1 MKARKAALRL
11 LVSAMLV
18 VGLLPVAA
26 LAADGE
32 QAGDVEV
39 PAQAQVEES
48 AQDQAQTSADDQAQA
63 ANDQV
68 AAPGEKAEAT
78 EPTTDQVNPAVVAA
92 PEAADEPTTVA
103 NGTYETYKLY
113 WYALVPDYALDSP
126 APEDEKWF
134 GMGVGE
140 ISAVKAPKDYKVK
153 NDWGI
158 SKQYYGT
165 ISASDYK
172 PIDMPS
178 VGSNV
183 TPGLCPDITWKGK
196 TYKYAQ
202 KGSENSLKQGYY
214 TLEPARVVVAAGAN
228 AGANK
233 YNPTTSKTTF
243 HYDNVIVLNEKNVYT
258 VNYALKDV
266 GESEWGVLS
275 NYAQRVNSGY
285 SESELKKP
293 SNAEVPETKTVDGV
307 TYQFDGWYKDE
318 ACTEKAN
325 FNGTITQNT
334 TYYAHYVPQS
344 GSLFVSKNVAGS
356 AANVDQ
362 SFTFEL
368 SCTALAGKTFAAE
381 GAVNSV
387 VFDGQGVATVQL
399 KHGQSVKLTEVPAGS
414 QVAVRETGLSGNA
427 RTSST
432 VSVNNGAAETVATD
446 GQTATTPK
454 TVTIASNQTQ
464 TLAFTN
470 SAEAVSATGIS
481 LDAGP
486 MAGLFAVAVAG
497 TGALAAT
504 GCARRK
510 REQGAWKE

>member
-1 MKARKAALRL
+1 MKARKSALRL

-26 LAADGE
+26 LAADDE
-32 QAGDVEV
+32 QAGGVEA
-39 PAQAQVEES
+39 PAQVQVEGS
-48 AQDQAQTSADDQAQA
+48 AQDQTQASAGDQVQA
-63 ANDQV
+63 ADEQA
-68 AAPGEKAEAT
+68 AAPAEKAEAA
-78 EPTTDQVNPAVVAA
+78 EPTADQADSAVVAVA
-92 PEAADEPTTVA
+92 DAADEPMAVA
-103 NGTYETYKLY
+103 NGTYKTYKLY

-140 ISAVKAPKDYKVK
+140 INAVKAPEDYKVK
-153 NDWGI
+153 NSWGI
-158 SKQYYGT
+158 NKQYYGT
-165 ISASDYK
+165 ISTSDYE
-172 PIDMPS
+172 PINMPS

-243 HYDNVIVLNEKNVYT
+243 HYDNVIVLNEENVYT

-275 NYAQRVNSGY
+275 NYAQRVNNGY

-293 SNAEVPETKTVDGV
+293 SSTEVPETKTVDGV

-318 ACTEKAN
+318 ACTQKAN
-325 FNGTITQNT
+325 FDGTITQNT

-344 GSLFVSKNVAGS
+344 GSLSVSKNVTGS

-368 SCTALAGKTFAAE
+368 SCVALAGKTFAAK
-381 GAVNSV
+381 GVVNSLT
-387 VFDGQGVATVQL
+387 FNDRGVATVQL
-399 KHGQSVKLTEVPAGS
+399 KHDQSVTLAEIPAGS

-427 RTSST
+427 RTSSK
-432 VSVNNGAAETVATD
+432 VSVNSGASETVATD
-446 GQTATTPK
+446 GETATTPM
-454 TVTIASNQTQ
+454 TVTIAPNQTQ

-470 SAEAVSATGIS
+470 SAKAVSATGVS

-497 TGALAAT
+497 AGVLAAS
-504 GCARRK
+504 GYKRRK

>member
-1 MKARKAALRL
+1 
-11 LVSAMLV
+11 MLV

-26 LAADGE
+26 LAADGG
-32 QAGDVEV
+32 QTGDVKAAEQV
-39 PAQAQVEES
+39 QVESS
-48 AQDQAQTSADDQAQA
+48 AQNQTQVSVDDQAQA
-63 ANDQV
+63 SADDEA
-68 AAPGEKAEAT
+68 AAPAEKVEAA
-78 EPTTDQVNPAVVAA
+78 EPTTDQADSAVVAA
-92 PEAADEPTTVA
+92 AAAADELMMVA

-134 GMGVGE
+134 GMGIGE
-140 ISAVKAPKDYKVK
+140 ISAVKAPEDYKVK
-153 NDWGI
+153 GNWGI
-158 SKQYYGT
+158 YQYYGT
-165 ISASDYK
+165 ISVSDYK

-243 HYDNVIVLNEKNVYT
+243 HYDNVIVLNEENIYT

-275 NYAQRVNSGY
+275 DYAQRVNNGY

-293 SNAEVPETKTVDGV
+293 SSAEVPETKTVDGV

-318 ACTEKAN
+318 ACTQKAN
-325 FNGTITQNT
+325 FDGTITQNT

-344 GSLFVSKNVAGS
+344 GSLSVSKNVTGS

-368 SCTALAGKTFAAE
+368 SCAALADKTFAAE
-381 GAVNSV
+381 GAANSV
-387 VFDGQGVATVQL
+387 AFNDQGVATVKL
-399 KHGQSVKLTEVPAGS
+399 KHGQSVTLTKVPAGS
-414 QVAVRETGLSGNA
+414 QVAVRETDLSGNA
-427 RTSST
+427 RTSSM
-432 VSVNNGAAETVATD
+432 VSINNGVAETVATN

-454 TVTIASNQTQ
+454 TVTIASNETQ

-470 SAEAVSATGIS
+470 SAEAVSATGVS

-497 TGALAAT
+497 AGALATAT
-504 GCARRK
+504 GRARRK

>member
-1 MKARKAALRL
+1 
-11 LVSAMLV
+11 MLV

-32 QAGDVEV
+32 QTGDVKAAE
-39 PAQAQVEES
+39 QAQVESS
-48 AQDQAQTSADDQAQA
+48 AQDQAKVSVGDQAQA
-63 ANDQV
+63 ADDQAAAPAEKADAAEPTADQADPAV
-68 AAPGEKAEAT
+68 AA
-78 EPTTDQVNPAVVAA
+78 D
-92 PEAADEPTTVA
+92 AADEPMAVA
-103 NGTYETYKLY
+103 NGTYETYNLY

-140 ISAVKAPKDYKVK
+140 INAVKAPEDYKVK
-153 NDWGI
+153 NSWGI
-158 SKQYYGT
+158 NKQYYGT
-165 ISASDYK
+165 ISTSDYE

-183 TPGLCPDITWKGK
+183 APGLCPDITWKGK

-243 HYDNVIVLNEKNVYT
+243 HYDNVIVLNEENVYT

-275 NYAQRVNSGY
+275 NYAQRVNNGY

-293 SNAEVPETKTVDGV
+293 SSTEVPETKTVDGV

-318 ACTEKAN
+318 ACTHKAN
-325 FNGTITQNT
+325 FDGTITQNT

-344 GSLFVSKNVAGS
+344 GSLSVSKSVTGS

-368 SCTALAGKTFAAE
+368 SCADLAGKTFAAE
-381 GAVNSV
+381 GAVSSV
-387 VFDGQGVATVQL
+387 AFNDQGVATVQL
-399 KHGQSVKLTEVPAGS
+399 KHDQSVTLAEIPAGS

-432 VSVNNGAAETVATD
+432 VSINNGAAETVATD

-454 TVTIASNQTQ
+454 TVTVASNQTQ

-470 SAEAVSATGIS
+470 SAEAVSATGVS
-481 LDAGP
+481 LDVAP
-486 MAGLFAVAVAG
+486 MASLLALGV
-497 TGALAAT
+497 TGVGVLAAS
-504 GCARRK
+504 GYKRRK